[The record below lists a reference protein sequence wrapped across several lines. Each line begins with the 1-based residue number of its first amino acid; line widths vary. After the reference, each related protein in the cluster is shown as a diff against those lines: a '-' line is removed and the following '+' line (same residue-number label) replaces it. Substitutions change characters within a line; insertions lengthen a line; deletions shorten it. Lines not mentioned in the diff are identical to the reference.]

1 MAQPGNRKGGRRRSS
16 GEQAVIVGVLLTLIF
31 LVYNGRF
38 PSIFSSR
45 TSTPYEN
52 LSATALRK
60 LQSEDAALIAP
71 EEPES
76 DGGSEAAS
84 DAEEEPYYME
94 PRVKDWDEQRRAYIA
109 ARPGCNATRDGKPK
123 VMLVSGSNS
132 KRCGEGPNSGD
143 FLLLKF
149 LKNKQDYARVNDM
162 PFYYGM
168 GAIDPRLKTFWVK
181 LPMLRM
187 LMLQHPDVELFL
199 WVDSDAMITDMA
211 FRYPIEKQA
220 NKVLVMSGLD
230 ADVYGKKDWVALN
243 TGSFLIRNSQ
253 EGLDLLDDWG
263 QYGRSEKV
271 TVKWGEIASRVLQKR
286 KNWPADDQT
295 ALVLMLTGEG
305 EKEEDRAKGLKPL
318 ADRWAPRTHLDP
330 TYTLHGFWGIFVD
343 KLEAIAAKYH
353 NGMGNWEWPF
363 TVHFTGCK
371 LCDRKF
377 SDYDPDTCDRGIHRS
392 YAFADNQV
400 LKRYSSDEEEEERRE
415 GRGKEEKRREKA
427 KGGESDRHA
436 SKHVDRRRSE
446 KQRSVSDDDD
456 DDDEEEER
464 ERGKRRGDCEG
475 GRSGRD
481 SRSGV
486 GGRRRRGSESASA
499 SDSESEG
506 ERKKGR
512 RRGGEEGSE
521 GRGEKGGGRRA
532 RVRRSGSDSSEDEAK
547 ERRRSRHRDQAEE
560 EEADERR
567 VGKAAREE
575 RPRGIE
581 SRTKARGTAA
591 ATSPAAAARGAT
603 TKPLRAKPAQ
613 PAQPAKPPLDA
624 ASLAAEAARA
634 AAGFGPSATA
644 SSAAP
649 PPLPH
654 PPALPPSF
662 PPPPPASA
670 PPILPPPPPP
680 THYPFSAPPPPP
692 LGGPPVRATPHASGN
707 GAAAEGRVI
716 ADVDRSASGGRV
728 LADVD
733 PEMLDAMEATQKA
746 LEAKE
751 GEKKKVRGRR
761 RREQEGGEEDEGEEE
776 KRSVGGGEREVRG
789 GGTRSGAV
797 RGWERGGGSGAIVTR
812 DGSALEARKGEMK
825 NVWGGWEKGEGR
837 GGRKKIRER
846 GRGEGRGGKWREVEG
861 GPGRVERRGEE
872 DEVRNFE
879 TMGFIDEFN
888 PHPRPTTPLPL
899 LLAPFPPLPFALQAA
914 PPSFELSGKRA
925 KDDFLQPSFEL
936 SGKLAEETNRFR
948 GVALVYNEP
957 PEARKPSIRWRLY
970 VFKDGE
976 PFKEPLYIHRQTCY
990 LFGRERK
997 VADVPTDH
1005 PSCSKQHAVVQ
1016 FRLVDKEEPSGEMTS
1031 LVRPYLM
1038 DLGSTNGTFLN
1049 GSRIDA
1055 QRYYELM
1062 EKDTVKFGNSSRE
1075 YVLLHEHSAG

>member
-1 MAQPGNRKGGRRRSS
+1 MAQPGNRKAGNRRRSS

-38 PSIFSSR
+38 PSILPSR
-45 TSTPYEN
+45 KSTLNDN

-60 LQSEDAALIAP
+60 LQAEDAALLAP

-76 DGGSEAAS
+76 EGEGQAAS
-84 DAEEEPYYME
+84 DAEEGPYYME
-94 PRVKDWDEQRRAYIA
+94 PRVKDWDEQRNAYIA
-109 ARPGCNATRDGKPK
+109 AHPGCNVSRDGKPK

-149 LKNKQDYARVNDM
+149 LKNKQDYARLNDI

-187 LMLQHPDVELFL
+187 LMLQHPDVEWFL

-220 NKVLVMSGLD
+220 DKVLVLSGLD
-230 ADVYGKKDWVALN
+230 ADVYGKKDWLALN

-253 EGLDLLDDWG
+253 EGLDFLDDWG

-305 EKEEDRAKGLKPL
+305 EKEEDKAKGLKPL

-377 SDYDPDTCDRGIHRS
+377 SDYDPDTCDRGIHRA

-400 LKRYSSDEEEEERRE
+400 LKSDSDDSGSRRRNSVSDEERDDRRGDRGRRVRRRYSSDEEEEERRE

-436 SKHVDRRRSE
+436 SKHADRRRSE
-446 KQRSVSDDDD
+446 KRRSDSDAE
-456 DDDEEEER
+456 DEED
-464 ERGKRRGDCEG
+464 ERGRGRGNRDS
-475 GRSGRD
+475 GRGGRD
-481 SRSGV
+481 SRSGA
-486 GGRRRRGSESASA
+486 GGRRRRGSESASE
-499 SDSESEG
+499 SDSEAAG
-506 ERKKGR
+506 ERKRGR
-512 RRGGEEGSE
+512 RRGGEEERGE
-521 GRGEKGGGRRA
+521 GRGGKEGGQRA
-532 RVRRSGSDSSEDEAK
+532 RVRRSGSDSSEEEAK
-547 ERRRSRHRDQAEE
+547 ERRRSRHQEE
-560 EEADERR
+560 EEEEKRAGKTARAERS
-567 VGKAAREE
+567 ARASAGPSA
-575 RPRGIE
+575 RP
-581 SRTKARGTAA
+581 ARAQPVMDAA
-591 ATSPAAAARGAT
+591 A
-603 TKPLRAKPAQ
+603 
-613 PAQPAKPPLDA
+613 
-624 ASLAAEAARA
+624 LAAEAARA
-634 AAGFGPSATA
+634 AAGFGPSA
-644 SSAAP
+644 AP
-649 PPLPH
+649 PPL
-654 PPALPPSF
+654 

-680 THYPFSAPPPPP
+680 PHYPFSAPPPPP
-692 LGGPPVRATPHASGN
+692 LGGPPVRTTPHASGN
-707 GAAAEGRVI
+707 GAAAGGRVV
-716 ADVDRSASGGRV
+716 ADVDRSAAGGRV

-733 PEMLDAMEATQKA
+733 PETLQAMEATQKA

-751 GEKKKVRGRR
+751 GEKKK
-761 RREQEGGEEDEGEEE
+761 
-776 KRSVGGGEREVRG
+776 
-789 GGTRSGAV
+789 
-797 RGWERGGGSGAIVTR
+797 
-812 DGSALEARKGEMK
+812 
-825 NVWGGWEKGEGR
+825 
-837 GGRKKIRER
+837 
-846 GRGEGRGGKWREVEG
+846 
-861 GPGRVERRGEE
+861 
-872 DEVRNFE
+872 
-879 TMGFIDEFN
+879 
-888 PHPRPTTPLPL
+888 
-899 LLAPFPPLPFALQAA
+899 AA
-914 PPSFELSGKRA
+914 
-925 KDDFLQPSFEL
+925 QPSFEL

-1005 PSCSKQHAVVQ
+1005 PSCSKQHAVIQ
-1016 FRLVDKEEPSGEMTS
+1016 FRLVDKEEPSGEITS

-1049 GSRIDA
+1049 
-1055 QRYYELM
+1055 
-1062 EKDTVKFGNSSRE
+1062 
-1075 YVLLHEHSAG
+1075 